1 MKNVLITGCAGFIGS
16 TLAEVLLSEG
26 YKVTGIDNFDNFYSK
41 QIKKSNL
48 QNFINNK
55 LFNFYEIN
63 ICDGLHIIKE
73 EIDIV
78 IHLAA
83 KAGVRPSIANPSGY
97 IENNITG
104 TQQVLEFMNVRRIKK
119 LIFASSSSVYGNN
132 KNIPFRESDD
142 VDNPIS
148 PYAFTKKACELLTY
162 TYHHLYKIDVINLRL
177 FTVYGPR
184 QRPDLAI
191 YKFVKSIL
199 NDKPIEIYGEGNT
212 ARDYT
217 YVLDIVQ
224 GFYNSLKFI
233 LENKDAYLTLN
244 LGNNNP
250 VMLIDLVNVIYK
262 KLNRQPMLI
271 YKPMQAGD
279 VDITYADI
287 SQAKNIINYQP
298 KIDMEEGIGRFISWY
313 QLLQINNTL
322 IIS

>member
-1 MKNVLITGCAGFIGS
+1 MKSVLITGCAGFIGS
-16 TLAEVLLSEG
+16 TLAEVLLSKG
-26 YKVTGIDNFDNFYSK
+26 FRVIGVDNFDHFYSK
-41 QIKKSNL
+41 QIKKNNL
-48 QNFINNK
+48 QNLTGNS
-55 LFNFYEIN
+55 LFRFYEIN
-63 ICDGLHIIKE
+63 ICDGLADISE
-73 EIDIV
+73 SIDIV

-83 KAGVRPSIANPSGY
+83 KAGVRPSIADPSGY

-104 TQQVLEFMNVRRIKK
+104 TQQVLEFMNLNRIKK
-119 LIFASSSSVYGNN
+119 LVFASSSSVYGNN

-191 YKFVKSIL
+191 HKFVKSIL

-217 YVLDIVQ
+217 FVLDIVQ
-224 GFYNSLKFI
+224 GFYNSINFM
-233 LENKDAYLTLN
+233 LENRNVYLTLN

-250 VMLIDLVNVIYK
+250 VMLIDLVNIIYK
-262 KLNRQPMLI
+262 KLNKKPMLI
-271 YKPMQAGD
+271 HKPMQAGD

-287 SQAKNIINYQP
+287 TQARNLINYQP
-298 KIDMEEGIGRFISWY
+298 KIAIENGIESFINWY
-313 QLLQINNTL
+313 QLLQINHTF
-322 IIS
+322 IIT

>member
-1 MKNVLITGCAGFIGS
+1 MKNVLVTGCAGFIGS
-16 TLAEVLLSEG
+16 TLTEFLLAEG
-26 YKVTGIDNFDNFYSK
+26 FKVTGVDNFDHFYSR
-41 QIKKSNL
+41 QIKKNNL
-48 QNFINNK
+48 QNFIDNE

-63 ICDGLHIIKE
+63 ICEGLQVIREK
-73 EIDIV
+73 IDIV

-83 KAGVRPSIANPSGY
+83 KAGVRPSIADPSAY

-104 TQQVLEFMNVRRIKK
+104 TQQVLEFMKERRIKK

-132 KNIPFRESDD
+132 KNIPFHESHD

-148 PYAFTKKACELLTY
+148 PYAFTKKAGELLTH

-191 YKFVKSIL
+191 HKFVKSIL
-199 NDKPIEIYGEGNT
+199 NGTPVEIYGEGNT

-217 YVLDIVQ
+217 FISDIVQ
-224 GFYNSLKFI
+224 GFYNALNFI
-233 LENKDAYLTLN
+233 MQTKHVYLTLN

-250 VMLIDLVNVIYK
+250 VLLIDLVNIIYK
-262 KLNRQPMLI
+262 KLDKKPALI

-279 VDITYADI
+279 VDVTFADI
-287 SQAKNIINYQP
+287 TRARNIINYQP
-298 KIDMEEGIGRFISWY
+298 KVGLEQGINSFIEWF
-313 QLLQINNTL
+313 QLLQLNNTL
-322 IIS
+322 TFG